1 MLVIFTNLSLMESR
15 VTYLALF
22 CLLSVI
28 DGLKCYLMGSLQ
40 NNIQL
45 MLVVLKAQFLA
56 YHISCYISMD
66 FLMLSADGNTK
77 FIFFLGGGAVISR
90 KAIVK
95 SSLVRSPR
103 KFFVFSL

>member
-66 FLMLSADGNTK
+66 FLMLSADGNTE
-77 FIFFLGGGAVISR
+77 FFFFFGRGGGNIAQSDC
-90 KAIVK
+90 KK
-95 SSLVRSPR
+95 
-103 KFFVFSL
+103 

>member
-15 VTYLALF
+15 VTCLALF

-66 FLMLSADGNTK
+66 FLMLSADGNTE
-77 FIFFLGGGAVISR
+77 FFFLGGGAVISR